1 MNRDIT
7 SSSSPEEAR
16 SRSLNADE
24 STPEQTPFEQTLL
37 EPIST
42 EQMSTKPAPAEPAP
56 TEPIKKK
63 KKPKLNSRMPLPFD
77 LPYRKYYGKVIP
89 AMQIFR
95 AALLQHYAT
104 ESARYNPLKRGLR
117 SFADLLFNHHSHI
130 AAECGVYRGS
140 SLVVFAEIIRQYG
153 LNAHIYGLD
162 SFQGFPELCDTDEA
176 LAADLVM
183 DIINE
188 RGTIF
193 DDTSLA
199 YVQESLDERE
209 LSNYV
214 TLVPGFFSDTLHTLP
229 KGPYFFVF
237 IDCDLYEGHLEC
249 LEFFYSKVE
258 KGGIIFF
265 DDYYSIHYP
274 MAREAVDTFMKGRSE
289 ELFHIRYGKEKQIHN
304 KAFFVKH

>member
-1 MNRDIT
+1 MDSNTASIAEE
-7 SSSSPEEAR
+7 SSQPIDAGTN
-16 SRSLNADE
+16 LP
-24 STPEQTPFEQTLL
+24 TEQTPQEQ
-37 EPIST
+37 P
-42 EQMSTKPAPAEPAP
+42 
-56 TEPIKKK
+56 KKK
-63 KKPKLNSRMPLPFD
+63 KKPKFNSRMPLPFD

-89 AMQIFR
+89 AMHIFR
-95 AALLQHYAT
+95 TALLQHYAT
-104 ESARYNPLKRGLR
+104 ESVRYNPLKRGLR
-117 SFADLLFNHHSHI
+117 NFSNLLLNQPSHI

-140 SLVVFAEIIRQYG
+140 SLVAFAEIIRQYG

-162 SFQGFPELCDTDEA
+162 SFQGFPEFSDTDEA

-183 DIINE
+183 DIVNQK
-188 RGTIF
+188 GTLF
-193 DDTSLA
+193 DDTSQA
-199 YVQESLDERE
+199 QVQESLNERE
-209 LSNYV
+209 LSKYV

-229 KGPYFFVF
+229 QGPYFFVF

-258 KGGIIFF
+258 KGGIVFF

-274 MAREAVDTFMKGRSE
+274 MAKEAVDTFMQGRSE